1 MSLESVADKALKE
14 VGNKFQDIAWT
25 TGIITLLL
33 SPITVIGNGLVLAS
47 ILLDPFKNIRRS
59 PSSNLIFNLA
69 LTDFLMGL
77 VTDPLAAVWH
87 IYTASN
93 SIELYSSK
101 IMFILAIILVGVS
114 TCSLV
119 ALSVDRRIAVTT
131 PLQYAYRVTKR
142 KIRIAIVCIWCH
154 FILGAIIWS
163 LLQPYKS
170 YKLPLDVMVSVHLV
184 IASIILAVLNVAVIR
199 SVRTQAF
206 NIKNAVD
213 SENVVIIKNAFSREK
228 AVTQTLVIMVVA
240 FEICSWPFIIISSIA
255 HRALEVTNLND
266 FKVYLWMYFLSHT
279 LVLANSLMNPFLY
292 AWRLQKYRKALRY
305 IIYQLKNNIFGSETQ
320 TQSNSQQ
327 LSTIEDNNKT
337 LMPVME
343 RYKHYLKTTH
353 QPALCSHVQKQI
365 DVQECNYDK
374 AT

>member
-1 MSLESVADKALKE
+1 MQKTILKFEDIWRTQIIFKFLRRPQQKGFTAMSLESVADKALKE

-142 KIRIAIVCIWCH
+142 KIRIAIVLHLVPFH
-154 FILGAIIWS
+154 FRCNN
-163 LLQPYKS
+163 
-170 YKLPLDVMVSVHLV
+170 MV
-184 IASIILAVLNVAVIR
+184 IASALPILQVA
-199 SVRTQAF
+199 S
-206 NIKNAVD
+206 
-213 SENVVIIKNAFSREK
+213 
-228 AVTQTLVIMVVA
+228 
-240 FEICSWPFIIISSIA
+240 
-255 HRALEVTNLND
+255 
-266 FKVYLWMYFLSHT
+266 
-279 LVLANSLMNPFLY
+279 
-292 AWRLQKYRKALRY
+292 
-305 IIYQLKNNIFGSETQ
+305 
-320 TQSNSQQ
+320 
-327 LSTIEDNNKT
+327 
-337 LMPVME
+337 
-343 RYKHYLKTTH
+343 
-353 QPALCSHVQKQI
+353 
-365 DVQECNYDK
+365 
-374 AT
+374 

>member
-1 MSLESVADKALKE
+1 
-14 VGNKFQDIAWT
+14 
-25 TGIITLLL
+25 
-33 SPITVIGNGLVLAS
+33 
-47 ILLDPFKNIRRS
+47 
-59 PSSNLIFNLA
+59 
-69 LTDFLMGL
+69 
-77 VTDPLAAVWH
+77 
-87 IYTASN
+87 
-93 SIELYSSK
+93 
-101 IMFILAIILVGVS
+101 
-114 TCSLV
+114 
-119 ALSVDRRIAVTT
+119 
-131 PLQYAYRVTKR
+131 
-142 KIRIAIVCIWCH
+142 
-154 FILGAIIWS
+154 
-163 LLQPYKS
+163 
-170 YKLPLDVMVSVHLV
+170 MVSVHLV